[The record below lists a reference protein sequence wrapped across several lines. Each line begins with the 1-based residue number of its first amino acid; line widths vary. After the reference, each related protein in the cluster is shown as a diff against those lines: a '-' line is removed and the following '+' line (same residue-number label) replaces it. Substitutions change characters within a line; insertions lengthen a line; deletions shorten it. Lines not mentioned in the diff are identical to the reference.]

1 MSKKPGLYANI
12 HAKRKRG
19 EKMRK
24 PGEEGAPSA
33 QDFKDAAKTAK
44 KKKGAKREDPG
55 RKMYDKEARYG
66 SAKDCPKCKG
76 DKEKCPGGKA
86 CPMSA
91 KKDMGRKSPYADGM
105 CKRGDIAAE
114 FNAVLINDAERS
126 DKPCG
131 NSYIPQNAKCRKGA
145 GQPAKKAGANSP
157 EKSGGE
163 SVNAKGGY
171 AKFLKKKGIDP
182 SKLGANSPKAE
193 KLAQEYYKTPEG
205 KAEFKKPELSD
216 KQKRKAIRKVAAER
230 FKGVKTEK
238 LKAAL
243 KANKGNK
250 SLEGRTVQKA
260 AKRELFNRAAQT
272 GLQSALLSAPVGMYL
287 ESRREKKRR

>member
-44 KKKGAKREDPG
+44 KKKGVKRQDPKG
-55 RKMYDKEARYG
+55 NPAGYYDKEARYG
-66 SAKDCPKCKG
+66 SAKNCPKCKG

-114 FNAVLINDAERS
+114 FNAVMINDAERS

-131 NSYIPQNAKCRKGA
+131 NSYIPQNAKCSKGA
-145 GQPAKKAGANSP
+145 GQAKKGKAA
-157 EKSGGE
+157 E
-163 SVNAKGGY
+163 NAKGRVYQSTKTGAKRGAILGGLYGAAVGASSGGLKGALTGAVVGGSAGSVAGSAMGY
-171 AKFLKKKGIDP
+171 QIGSTKEFGR
-182 SKLGANSPKAE
+182 AE
-193 KLAQEYYKTPEG
+193 KTRMQRVAKM
-205 KAEFKKPELSD
+205 
-216 KQKRKAIRKVAAER
+216 RKVNAAYKKAYTSAKASGATKQQMR
-230 FKGVKTEK
+230 ALNEK
-238 LKAAL
+238 YAQQFTKAY
-243 KANKGNK
+243 NY
-250 SLEGRTVQKA
+250 
-260 AKRELFNRAAQT
+260 KR
-272 GLQSALLSAPVGMYL
+272 
-287 ESRREKKRR
+287 